1 MDRIIYKGY
10 KQPLVQDDVP
20 INPDHIN
27 VSKVFTYSYQLKAS
41 NNAVK
46 YFMHTYLNFFE
57 FHNSK

>member
-27 VSKVFTYSYQLKAS
+27 VSKVITYSYQLKAF

-46 YFMHTYLNFFE
+46 YFMHTYLNFF
-57 FHNSK
+57 